1 MNKDIVRK
9 EDKNLTIEEKQ
20 VFEMSLT
27 NVREEMRDNTYILEA
42 VKVLSVR
49 GYRSAI
55 GSYWNAV
62 IDDLRRKIMHR
73 SLDLF
78 NKETRHR
85 KEVKTYEDFQD
96 YVTDYDLIEGAYKVG
111 VIGWEAHKLLYHAR
125 ETRHV
130 FDGHPASSEPTL
142 IKVLDMISD
151 CNKYVLSQDYPPMII
166 DIDTYMST
174 MDSTDYDKNE
184 IAVDQAFSDLTSV
197 YKTEL
202 INKFYSCYT
211 DESSS
216 TVLRANIEF
225 CAPILWSVLPKEDHR
240 QIGRRLDKDI
250 ISGNRQKTEKGID
263 FLISIN
269 GLKYVSSSSR
279 RAIFDPGIQNL
290 ELNLDEW
297 AEEGKCIHYLERLGT
312 SIPDELIPRYVA
324 ALTLTFVGF
333 SGDTGTNYY
342 SFAAAPMIIRLFEKF
357 DDKTAKEFVNTI
369 MSNQTLKQRI
379 KYPWQL
385 ARLRI
390 LANIL
395 LERPKLRSDVREF
408 LEDLVDE
415 KRTGAFLRRIKA

>member
-20 VFEMSLT
+20 LFEMSLT

-78 NKETRHR
+78 NKETRLR
-85 KEVKTYEDFQD
+85 KEVKTYENFQD

-111 VIGWEAHKLLYHAR
+111 VIGWEAHKLLHHAR
-125 ETRHV
+125 EARHV
-130 FDGHPASSEPTL
+130 FDGHPASSEPSL

-166 DIDTYMST
+166 DIDTYMTT

-202 INKFYSCYT
+202 INKFYSGYT

-240 QIGRRLDKDI
+240 QIGRRLDQDI

-290 ELNLDEW
+290 EQNLDEW
-297 AEEGKCIHYLERLGT
+297 AEEGNSIHYLERLGT

-342 SFAAAPMIIRLFEKF
+342 SFAAAPMIRRLFEKF

-369 MSNQTLKQRI
+369 MNNQTLKQRI
-379 KYPWQL
+379 KYPRQL

-415 KRTGAFLRRIKA
+415 KRTGEFLRRIKA

>member
-1 MNKDIVRK
+1 MKFLEREMNKDIVRK
-9 EDKNLTIEEKQ
+9 EDKYLTLEEKQ
-20 VFEMSLT
+20 LFERALR
-27 NVREEMRDNTYILEA
+27 NVREEMWDNTYILEA
-42 VKVLSVR
+42 FTVLSVR

-62 IDDLRRKIMHR
+62 IDDLRKKIMHR

-78 NKETRHR
+78 NKETRLR

-111 VIGWEAHKLLYHAR
+111 VIGWEAHKLLHHAR

-130 FDGHPASSEPTL
+130 FDGHPASSEPSL

-174 MDSTDYDKNE
+174 MDSQDYDKNE
-184 IAVDQAFSDLTSV
+184 IAVDQAFSDLPSV

-202 INKFYSCYT
+202 INKFYSGYT

-225 CAPILWSVLPKEDHR
+225 CAPILWSVLPKEDR
-240 QIGRRLDKDI
+240 CQIGRRLDQDI

-290 ELNLDEW
+290 EQNLDEW

-312 SIPDELIPRYVA
+312 NIPDELIPSICGCFNSNFCRLPRRYGNQ
-324 ALTLTFVGF
+324 L
-333 SGDTGTNYY
+333 
-342 SFAAAPMIIRLFEKF
+342 LFIHCSSY
-357 DDKTAKEFVNTI
+357 D
-369 MSNQTLKQRI
+369 
-379 KYPWQL
+379 
-385 ARLRI
+385 
-390 LANIL
+390 
-395 LERPKLRSDVREF
+395 
-408 LEDLVDE
+408 
-415 KRTGAFLRRIKA
+415 

>member
-1 MNKDIVRK
+1 
-9 EDKNLTIEEKQ
+9 
-20 VFEMSLT
+20 
-27 NVREEMRDNTYILEA
+27 
-42 VKVLSVR
+42 
-49 GYRSAI
+49 
-55 GSYWNAV
+55 
-62 IDDLRRKIMHR
+62 
-73 SLDLF
+73 
-78 NKETRHR
+78 
-85 KEVKTYEDFQD
+85 
-96 YVTDYDLIEGAYKVG
+96 
-111 VIGWEAHKLLYHAR
+111 
-125 ETRHV
+125 
-130 FDGHPASSEPTL
+130 
-142 IKVLDMISD
+142 MISD
-151 CNKYVLSQDYPPMII
+151 CNKYVLSQDYPPIFI
-166 DIDTYMST
+166 DIDTYMSI

-184 IAVDQAFSDLTSV
+184 IAVDQAFSDLPLV

-202 INKFYSCYT
+202 INKFYSGYT

-225 CAPILWSVLPKEDHR
+225 CAPILWGVLPKEDHR
-240 QIGRRLDKDI
+240 QIGRRLDQDI

-290 ELNLDEW
+290 EQSLDEW

-333 SGDTGTNYY
+333 QGDTGTNYY
-342 SFAAAPMIIRLFEKF
+342 SFTAAPMIIRLFEKF

-379 KYPWQL
+379 KSPWQL

-408 LEDLVDE
+408 LEDSVDE
-415 KRTGAFLRRIKA
+415 KETGVFLRGIKS